1 MNQFAFTFAALAIVV
16 VLSAC
21 DSSVMPTTSRAEFE
35 RADTNRDRVL
45 DYREFELLKAVKAT
59 GGQNAAYATDTGTHH
74 KEFGLLDH
82 NKDGVLS
89 EGELGLY

>member
-1 MNQFAFTFAALAIVV
+1 MNPLAFTFAALAVV
-16 VLSAC
+16 VALSAC

-45 DYREFELLKAVKAT
+45 DYREFELLKAVKSANGNAVNYGAQT
-59 GGQNAAYATDTGTHH
+59 GPHH